1 MRLRDRRLLLA
12 LVAGAAGLIIVA
24 LVLVLRKEEQP
35 RVEIGA
41 PAPALAGS
49 AVRGGDVS
57 LARLRGHV
65 VLLSFVN
72 FRAESTPEGDPSR
85 AQIVFLRSMQTQHA
99 RFGLRLIVVDATKIA
114 GRGQPTWNELVNDTY
129 DWNLDPA
136 IAVLPD
142 DGTLVRRFGVD
153 QVPTTFLIGPDG
165 VVRQRWD
172 GFVPAAELDLPIRA
186 LEGRTA
192 TG

>member
-65 VLLSFVN
+65 VLLSFLN
-72 FRAESTPEGDPSR
+72 FRAESTPQGDPSR

-99 RFGLRLIVVDATKIA
+99 RLGLRLILVDATKIA

-165 VVRQRWD
+165 VVRERWD
-172 GFVPAAELDLPIRA
+172 GFVPAAELDLPVRA